1 MPDAACGADEL
12 RDRYEELRRQV
23 LGARSGEPTVGLGVL
38 VRQGMAAWMTVVSGI
53 ADQPVTAPL
62 AQQPPRSDM
71 PRAVKDE
78 VVVLLAG
85 MALGSMQGVT
95 A

>member
-1 MPDAACGADEL
+1 MIAPAGPVWWWLYMIWGDHSVYRIRPML
-12 RDRYEELRRQV
+12 
-23 LGARSGEPTVGLGVL
+23 
-38 VRQGMAAWMTVVSGI
+38 VVSGI